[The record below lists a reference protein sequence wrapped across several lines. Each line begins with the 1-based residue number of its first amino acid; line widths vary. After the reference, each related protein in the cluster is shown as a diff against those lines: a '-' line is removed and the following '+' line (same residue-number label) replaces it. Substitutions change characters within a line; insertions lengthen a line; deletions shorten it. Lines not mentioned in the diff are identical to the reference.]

1 MKAQFQR
8 EPRQMKI
15 KIRQKNEST
24 DDINFCSNEP
34 SGRAYKVFSTTLS
47 VF

>member
-24 DDINFCSNEP
+24 DDINFCSNEH